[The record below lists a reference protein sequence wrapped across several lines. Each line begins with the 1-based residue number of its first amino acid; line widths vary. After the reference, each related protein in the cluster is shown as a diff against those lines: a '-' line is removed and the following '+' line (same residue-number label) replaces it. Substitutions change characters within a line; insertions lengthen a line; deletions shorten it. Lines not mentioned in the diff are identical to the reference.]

1 VPTLIESW
9 QLGSDSAHCDQEPE
23 KEHGEE
29 EAWRMEEDGEGLL
42 YKIQQPSPGRR
53 GKLDMVPGCSGHG

>member
-9 QLGSDSAHCDQEPE
+9 QLRSGSAHCDQELE

-29 EAWRMEEDGEGLL
+29 EAWRTEEDGEGLL
-42 YKIQQPSPGRR
+42 II
-53 GKLDMVPGCSGHG
+53 

>member
-1 VPTLIESW
+1 MPTLIGSW

-42 YKIQQPSPGRR
+42 YKIQQLTWQA
-53 GKLDMVPGCSGHG
+53 GKT